1 MSSLA
6 ALRSRQSVVHNSHHS
21 ALVPSRQ
28 ERHISAH
35 EQLYQEATR
44 RLQRRAQYEGVLPED
59 YTFAPRILRRAPESC
74 KITRGPGRHDAD
86 ADLAER

>member
-1 MSSLA
+1 M
-6 ALRSRQSVVHNSHHS
+6 
-21 ALVPSRQ
+21 Q

-74 KITRGPGRHDAD
+74 KITRDHPDGPGRGDAD